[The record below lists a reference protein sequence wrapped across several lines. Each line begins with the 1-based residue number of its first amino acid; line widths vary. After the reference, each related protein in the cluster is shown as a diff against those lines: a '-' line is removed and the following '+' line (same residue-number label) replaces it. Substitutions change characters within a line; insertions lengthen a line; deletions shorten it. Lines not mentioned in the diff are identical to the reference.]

1 MPLRALSQ
9 QFGWPNESVEGHGG
23 WLQLSA
29 TALNRIE
36 FRAMTDTVVPL
47 HLFAI
52 YGAIIC
58 LAIAELVTPR
68 RPSVVP
74 IGGRWLVNIALF
86 GFGLAVQRLI
96 APFAILVIAGT
107 AESAGFGLL
116 NQLLS
121 DSLGAIVVGILL
133 LDLWKYAEHRLIH
146 RLSFLWRF
154 HLVHH
159 SDLDSDFTTTE
170 RHHPLEILLSMG
182 GFSLVVYVTGIPP
195 VAVAIYLPLATVVA
209 LLAHSNVKLPAR
221 FERWLGGIIVTPA
234 VHSVHHSARREETDS
249 NFGVLLTL
257 WDRMFGT
264 WRQSSV
270 EQDAHR
276 VIGLEYFRDPRW
288 GRLDRVLWQPFVPA
302 NDRPK

>member
-1 MPLRALSQ
+1 
-9 QFGWPNESVEGHGG
+9 
-23 WLQLSA
+23 
-29 TALNRIE
+29 
-36 FRAMTDTVVPL
+36 MTDTVVPL

-52 YGAIIC
+52 YGAVILC
-58 LAIAELVTPR
+58 AIAELITPR
-68 RPSVVP
+68 RSSVVP
-74 IGGRWLVNIALF
+74 IGSRWVANIALF
-86 GFGLAVQRLI
+86 GFGLAVQRLL
-96 APFAILVIAGT
+96 APIAILVTAGA

-121 DSLGAIVVGILL
+121 NSLAAIVIGILL
-133 LDLWKYAEHRLIH
+133 LDLWKYIEHRLIH
-146 RLSFLWRF
+146 RLSFLWRL

-170 RHHPLEILLSMG
+170 RHHPLEILLSVA
-182 GFSLVVYVTGIPP
+182 GFLLLVYLAGIPP
-195 VAVAIYLPLATVVA
+195 AAVAIYVPVATVVA
-209 LLAHSNVKLPAR
+209 LFAHSNIKLPGR
-221 FERWLGGIIVTPA
+221 FERWLGRIVVTPA
-234 VHSVHHSARREETDS
+234 VHGVHHSAWREETDS
-249 NFGVLLTL
+249 NFGMLLTV
-257 WDRMFGT
+257 WDRIFGT